1 MPNPIMQAI
10 QSPRIQQIKDTLSL
24 IKNAGNPQVLVEQM
38 LNQNPQV
45 KGILAQ
51 NNNDPKKAFYS
62 MANQMGINPD
72 EILSMLK

>member
-1 MPNPIMQAI
+1 MPNPIIQAI

-45 KGILAQ
+45 KDILAQ
-51 NNNDPKKAFYS
+51 NNNDPRQAFYS